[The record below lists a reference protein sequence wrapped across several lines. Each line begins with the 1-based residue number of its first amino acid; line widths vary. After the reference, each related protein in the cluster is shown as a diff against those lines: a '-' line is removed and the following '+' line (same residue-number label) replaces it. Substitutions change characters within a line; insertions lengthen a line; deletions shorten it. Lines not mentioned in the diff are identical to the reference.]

1 MWYLVNKL
9 MTAARGGTREVLEQ
23 AVDVNALRI
32 LGQEIYQSEALLR
45 EAKNHLAKVMA
56 EKLQAQRQL
65 EILKGKISQKEQVI
79 RDHLQAQRESEALA
93 LAQTLAA
100 LEAQAQQRQTQVDQ
114 LQQYEERLLQQ
125 VKDAAQQLDHYR
137 SSLSMAK
144 ATQHAQAV
152 TQKLHGT
159 TQLQTDQFGAMQETL
174 ERIERKQQ
182 LEADRLSA
190 QQTIH
195 HYLHD
200 EPTIVQQRQQQALLI
215 LERLKAA

>member
-23 AVDVNALRI
+23 AVDANALRI

-65 EILKGKISQKEQVI
+65 ETLKGKIIQKEQVI
-79 RDHLQAQRESEALA
+79 REHLQAQRESEALA

-100 LEAQAQQRQTQVDQ
+100 LEAQAQQRETQFDQ

-182 LEADRLSA
+182 LEADRLNA